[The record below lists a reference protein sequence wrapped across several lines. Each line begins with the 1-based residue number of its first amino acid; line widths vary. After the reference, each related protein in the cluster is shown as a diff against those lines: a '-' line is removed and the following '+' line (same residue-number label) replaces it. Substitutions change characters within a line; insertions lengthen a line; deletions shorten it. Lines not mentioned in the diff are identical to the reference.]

1 MRRLHGKTKFIST
14 MLGQFVWNDQDGAE
28 RGLGEANGVSKLG
41 FIDFCF
47 YLTMEADPVSQ
58 MSERF

>member
-1 MRRLHGKTKFIST
+1 MIKTV
-14 MLGQFVWNDQDGAE
+14 QRE
-28 RGLGEANGVSKLG
+28 GLADANGVKKLG
-41 FIDFCF
+41 RIDFCF